1 MTAYLECR
9 ALRFRYEDMMMRFD
23 LAVDRASCVAVIGPS
38 GAGKS
43 TLLSLI
49 GGFEQ
54 ADGGSVAVDG
64 REITGVP
71 AAQRPVTTLFQDNNL
86 FAHLTAS
93 QNVGLGLHPGLRLTD
108 AERRDVEQAL
118 EQVGLAGFGNRRPA
132 QLSGG
137 ERQRVAIARCLVRRR
152 PILLLDEPFG
162 ALGPAMRQEML
173 DLIDALRHQHGLTV
187 LMVTHDP
194 ADAARIADRTA
205 FVAEGQVV
213 LTDVTRD
220 VLQSDLPE
228 IRDYLGR

>member
-1 MTAYLECR
+1 
-9 ALRFRYEDMMMRFD
+9 MMMRFD
-23 LAVDRASCVAVIGPS
+23 LQVDRASCVAVIGPS

-43 TLLSLI
+43 TLLALI

-64 REITGVP
+64 QEITAVP

-108 AERRDVEQAL
+108 AARRDVEQAL

-213 LTDVTRD
+213 LADATRD
-220 VLQSDLPE
+220 VLHSDLPE

>member
-9 ALRFRYEDMMMRFD
+9 ALRFRYEDMMMCFD

-43 TLLSLI
+43 TLLALI

-54 ADGGSVAVDG
+54 ADGGSVSVDG
-64 REITGVP
+64 KEITAAP

-86 FAHLTAS
+86 FPHLTAS

-108 AERRDVEQAL
+108 AQRRDVEQAL

-137 ERQRVAIARCLVRRR
+137 ERQRVAVARCLVRRR

-194 ADAARIADRTA
+194 ADAARIADCTA

-213 LTDVTRD
+213 LTDATKD
-220 VLQSDLPE
+220 ILHSDLPE